1 MHQTLMIVASEDNN
15 PVSVRTFIPPG
26 QHGTMSSVQRKNI
39 SSMTLEPLETEH
51 ESVASERVWP
61 G

>member
-15 PVSVRTFIPPG
+15 PVGVCTFIPTR

-39 SSMTLEPLETEH
+39 SSMTLEPPETEH